1 MRGAIPSQPPPT
13 ECGEHEFKEGLPDTA
28 EPSDHDGG
36 SLSNDGSQTKDK
48 HALTD
53 ADS

>member
-1 MRGAIPSQPPPT
+1 MRGAIPSQPPPA
-13 ECGEHEFKEGLPDTA
+13 ERGEDEFEEGLPDTA

-36 SLSNDGSQTKDK
+36 SLSNYGSQTDHK

-53 ADS
+53 ANS